1 MALNDTARYAYN
13 YLKKKHG
20 FSDLAASSAIG
31 NGQQESSWNLN
42 ARNKGD
48 GRDGSDSVGVFQW
61 NGDRAKGLVNYGKQT
76 GRDPYDIDN
85 QLDYYAWE
93 QTHGGEQRAGNMM
106 KNASTLNDAVAGGI
120 SYERPQG
127 FSWDNPSA
135 GHGYDNRLAYAK
147 DAYRDFSGNDPDA
160 VLGSKPTA
168 APTQTADT
176 SATTQPKEVKYPGLK
191 AAGEAVGSA
200 MGDIGFSGTGKEGDP
215 RKLWGME
222 LEGDNGL
229 LTDLGGFQK
238 AFAAQDQGP
247 QITGGRGGGGNSQVQ
262 VSFDIPATTKQTQ
275 IDEEEM
281 KKRRGGLAGFGGFT
295 RRA

>member
-1 MALNDTARYAYN
+1 MALNETARYAYN

-20 FSDLAASSAIG
+20 FSDLAAASAVG

-61 NGDRAKGLVNYGKQT
+61 NGDRAKGLINYGKQT

-106 KNASTLNDAVAGGI
+106 RNASTLNDAVAGGI
-120 SYERPQG
+120 SYERPAG

-147 DAYRDFSGNDPDA
+147 DAYSQYSGNDADA
-160 VLGSKPTA
+160 VLGSKPTSA
-168 APTQTADT
+168 TPTQVA
-176 SATTQPKEVKYPGLK
+176 SATAEKEVKYPRLK
-191 AAGEAVGSA
+191 AAGESIGNWQRRRSA
-200 MGDIGFSGTGKEGDP
+200 HVMGYG
-215 RKLWGME
+215 
-222 LEGDNGL
+222 
-229 LTDLGGFQK
+229 
-238 AFAAQDQGP
+238 
-247 QITGGRGGGGNSQVQ
+247 
-262 VSFDIPATTKQTQ
+262 
-275 IDEEEM
+275 
-281 KKRRGGLAGFGGFT
+281 T
-295 RRA
+295 RRRRWFAF